1 MFGDDIEKKERNEK
15 VELTMDKVR
24 EKFGNGAIGFASV
37 VNNDLGIQFKGD
49 GDGPSGRKDI

>member
-1 MFGDDIEKKERNEK
+1 
-15 VELTMDKVR
+15 MDKVR

-49 GDGPSGRKDI
+49 GDGPAGRKDI